1 MGATGERRRRGIRS
15 WLATTTAVVAVVVV
29 ELAGTSIVTP
39 PATGAPQTTEPLV
52 VHAGSVVRPINRDL
66 LGIHSKAS
74 AASIAS
80 SFDDIA
86 PRTHRHVM
94 SAADFMHYDCATST
108 IDPSSLAYFDTWL
121 DAVDGEGAEAIL
133 ALSYTP
139 ECVARDG
146 QPKGPTTDPV
156 VYRQFLD
163 QLFGHLV
170 TGRAASGKA
179 PLRRFELWNEP
190 DIPAFDGDAG
200 SGHGFVGTV
209 DEFVTKNLPSL
220 AGAILQAEAD
230 SGVDVLVGTPAAF
243 TPWPF
248 SHDGTDIVDLLVRVN
263 GFDRATAEQIA
274 AGLDSLLPNPYEP
287 PLSVRLFTYGGFQ
300 WPRRVTDEA
309 AKLGLKTDFASVHFY
324 PNNPLQGPVQPGSPE
339 PVLLFGRHPF
349 ASPDQFAEL
358 TTRWHS
364 EFPGMELV
372 ISEWAPAGDVDW
384 RRGSC
389 EAASF
394 DAAALSVMQDAGTE
408 RALYL
413 HRPPGPEDAAF
424 RTWADLPAT
433 QVARVLPAGVP
444 SLWATAAFDADRTT
458 VLASQWWT
466 KLEDARDRSVPL
478 QLDGLADGTYEV
490 TVEWIGEGHP
500 VTPGR
505 LERTVQVVGGSVTL
519 GDPIPLPGQ
528 ALARVDLRRTGVAP
542 LPPLTLASD
551 PAYAKTCLLPQAA
564 TTTTTTA
571 APGSTTTTSV
581 PALAPATA
589 GPAAVT
595 PAFTG

>member
-1 MGATGERRRRGIRS
+1 MGATGRRRGAR
-15 WLATTTAVVAVVVV
+15 ARVAAVAAAGAVAVA
-29 ELAGTSIVTP
+29 ELAGAAVLAP
-39 PATGAPQTTEPLV
+39 PAPAQPQTTAPLV
-52 VHAGSVVRPINRDL
+52 VHAGSTVRPINRDL

-74 AASIAS
+74 ASSIAS

-108 IDPSSLAYFDTWL
+108 IDPASLAYFDAWL
-121 DAVDGEGAEAIL
+121 DAVDAEGAEAIL

-163 QLFGHLV
+163 QLLGHLV
-170 TGRAASGKA
+170 TARAADGKA

-190 DIPAFDGDAG
+190 DIPAFDGDPG
-200 SGHGFVGTV
+200 SGHGWVGTL
-209 DEFVTKNLPSL
+209 DEFVTQNLPSL
-220 AGAILQAEAD
+220 AGAILQAEGD
-230 SGVDVLVGTPAAF
+230 SGVDVEVGTPAAF

-248 SHDGTDIVDLLVRVN
+248 SHDGADIVDLLVRVN

-274 AGLDSLLPNPYEP
+274 AGLDALLPNPYEP

-349 ASPDQFAEL
+349 ASPDQLAEL
-358 TTRWHS
+358 TQRWHA

-372 ISEWAPAGDVDW
+372 VSEWAPAGDVDW

-424 RTWADLPAT
+424 RTWAQLPAT
-433 QVARVLPAGVP
+433 QVARQLPAGVP
-444 SLWATAAFDADRTT
+444 SLWATAASDADRTT

-466 KLEDARDRSVPL
+466 RLEDALDRTVPL
-478 QLDGLADGTYEV
+478 HVDGLADGTYDL
-490 TVEWIGEGHP
+490 TIEWIGQDHP
-500 VTPGR
+500 VSPGR
-505 LERTVQVVGGSVTL
+505 LERTVQVVGGAVEL

-528 ALARVDLRRTGVAP
+528 ALARVDLRRAGVAP
-542 LPPLTLASD
+542 LPPLTLAND
-551 PAYAKTCLLPQAA
+551 PSQAKTCLLPRAA
-564 TTTTTTA
+564 PPTTTTA
-571 APGSTTTTSV
+571 PSSTTATTAT
-581 PALAPATA
+581 PAVASAPT
-589 GPAAVT
+589 PTPNAVT